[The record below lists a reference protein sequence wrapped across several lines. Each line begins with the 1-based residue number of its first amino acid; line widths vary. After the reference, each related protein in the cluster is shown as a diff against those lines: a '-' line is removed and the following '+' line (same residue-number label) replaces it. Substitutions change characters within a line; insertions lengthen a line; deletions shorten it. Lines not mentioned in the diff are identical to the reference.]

1 MKEARLHLRLDPD
14 LLRRVKVYSRQKK
27 ITLTSLV
34 EQQLKKLLE
43 EEERREFEVE
53 QA

>member
-14 LLRRVKVYSRQKK
+14 LLARVKVYSRRKK

-34 EQQLKKLLE
+34 EQQLTKLLE
-43 EEERREFEVE
+43 EEERREFEAE